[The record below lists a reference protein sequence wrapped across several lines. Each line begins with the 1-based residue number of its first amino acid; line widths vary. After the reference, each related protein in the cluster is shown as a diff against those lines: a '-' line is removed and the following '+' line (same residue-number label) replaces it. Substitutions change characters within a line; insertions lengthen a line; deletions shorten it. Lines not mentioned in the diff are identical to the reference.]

1 MDTQLNEDSLSVAQ
15 YLAGER
21 VSEIRHEY
29 INGRVHAMVGASDRH
44 NLIAGNVFVLLRQL
58 ANPRGCQVFISDMK
72 VYLNIGG
79 EDILYYPDVMVACD
93 PDDREPYFRRNPC
106 LVVEVLSPATERI
119 DRREKF
125 LAYTTLPSLK
135 EYLLVCQDQPRVTL
149 FQRRDNWQAHIFG
162 PGNRLELDCLEGAI
176 EVDAVYETL
185 DFNEG

>member
-44 NLIAGNVFVLLRQL
+44 NLIALNIATLLLSKAR
-58 ANPRGCQVFISDMK
+58 ARGCQVFISDMK

-162 PGNRLELDCLEGAI
+162 PGSRLELDCLEGAI